1 MSFTRKNSKVGQ
13 AVDVNGVVDSLF
25 ISESGNVG
33 VGVESPLFSLD
44 VNGAI
49 ATRQAFL
56 ANSAIVS
63 EDVVLASGY
72 NAMTIGPITIQDT
85 ATITLED
92 NSLWYIF

>member
-13 AVDVNGVVDSLF
+13 AVNVNGVSDSLF

-44 VNGAI
+44 VSGAI
-49 ATRQAFL
+49 STRQFFI
-56 ANSAIVS
+56 NSATIS
-63 EDVVLASGY
+63 NNTTLPSGY
-72 NAMTIGPITIQDT
+72 NAMTLGPITIQDT
-85 ATITLED
+85 STITLED